1 MPDQTI
7 AEKAGQYLS
16 DLMADCDSSGG
27 MIECIASGLPVG
39 LGEPV
44 FNKLDALLSHAI
56 MSIGAVKGVEIGDGF
71 AVSHSVGSTNNDPFC
86 IRDGKTVKKTNHSG
100 STLGGMSDG
109 SDLIL
114 RAAVKPTP
122 SIAAT
127 QHTVNEAGEEIDISI
142 HGRHDPVIVPRA
154 VVVVEAMTALTL
166 ADLLL
171 CNTVSTIDKIKKVYE
186 ED

>member
-1 MPDQTI
+1 MPDSNAAMQV
-7 AEKAGQYLS
+7 EKY
-16 DLMADCDSSGG
+16 ADEKLKEQDSMGG
-27 MIECIASGLPVG
+27 IIECVVTGMMAGVG
-39 LGEPV
+39 DPV
-44 FNKLDALLSHAI
+44 FEKLDANLAKAI

-100 STLGGMSDG
+100 GTLGGMSDG

>member
-1 MPDQTI
+1 
-7 AEKAGQYLS
+7 
-16 DLMADCDSSGG
+16 
-27 MIECIASGLPVG
+27 
-39 LGEPV
+39 
-44 FNKLDALLSHAI
+44 
-56 MSIGAVKGVEIGDGF
+56 
-71 AVSHSVGSTNNDPFC
+71 
-86 IRDGKTVKKTNHSG
+86 
-100 STLGGMSDG
+100 MSDG

-154 VVVVEAMTALTL
+154 LRHWSWKASAMTALTL